1 MAMLIN
7 LALMQVSWFACVLGA
22 ANDLPWAGVLVT
34 LAVVAWHLLRTTQPR
49 KETMVLLG
57 ALVVGIAL
65 DSALASSGL
74 MTFAS
79 GTVVTG
85 LTTPWMLS
93 LWLGFATT
101 LNASLRWL
109 MTRPLFAV
117 LFGAAG
123 GPLAYWSGAKLG
135 AIALNGA
142 ALGLLCI
149 GLGWASAMGFF
160 VLLTKR
166 IGHAPSTR
174 KASA

>member
-1 MAMLIN
+1 MNTLIN
-7 LALMQVSWFACVLGA
+7 IILMQIGWFACVLGA
-22 ANDLPWAGVLVT
+22 ANDLPWTGVLVS
-34 LAVVAWHLLRTTQPR
+34 LGVVTWHLLRTTQLR
-49 KETMVLLG
+49 KDTTVLLS
-57 ALVVGIAL
+57 ALVMGFAL

-74 MTFAS
+74 MTFKS
-79 GTVVTG
+79 GSLIGG

-117 LFGAAG
+117 LFGAGG

-135 AIALNGA
+135 AIGLNNA

-149 GLGWASAMGFF
+149 GLGWASAMWFF
-160 VLLTKR
+160 VLLAKR
-166 IGHAPSTR
+166 IGHAPST
-174 KASA
+174 AQVPA

>member
-57 ALVVGIAL
+57 ALVVGVAL

-74 MTFAS
+74 MTFTS

-109 MTRPLFAV
+109 MTRPLLAV

-123 GPLAYWSGAKLG
+123 GPLAYFSGAKLG
-135 AIALNGA
+135 AIGLNGA

-149 GLGWASAMGFF
+149 GLGWAGAMGFF

-166 IGHAPSTR
+166 TFHAPFTR
-174 KASA
+174 QVPA

>member
-1 MAMLIN
+1 MAKLTN

-22 ANDLPWAGVLVT
+22 ANDLPWTGVLVSI
-34 LAVVAWHLLRTTQPR
+34 AVVAWHLLRTGQPR
-49 KETMVLLG
+49 KETMVLLS
-57 ALVVGIAL
+57 ALGVGFTL

-74 MTFAS
+74 MTFRS

-93 LWLGFATT
+93 LWLGFSTT

-109 MTRPLFAV
+109 MTHPLFAV
-117 LFGAAG
+117 LFGAVG

-135 AIALNGA
+135 AIGLNRPT
-142 ALGLLCI
+142 LGLLCI

-174 KASA
+174 QVPA

>member
-1 MAMLIN
+1 MATLIN
-7 LALMQVSWFACVLGA
+7 IALMQVSWFACVLGA
-22 ANDLPWAGVLVT
+22 ANDLPWTGVLVS
-34 LAVVAWHLLRTTQPR
+34 LAVVAWHLLRTAQPR
-49 KETMVLLG
+49 RETTVLLS
-57 ALVVGIAL
+57 ALVVGFAL

-74 MTFAS
+74 MTFKS
-79 GTVVTG
+79 GTLIAG

-117 LFGAAG
+117 LFGAGG

-135 AIALNGA
+135 AIGLNNA

-149 GLGWASAMGFF
+149 GLGWASAMWFF
-160 VLLTKR
+160 VLLAKR
-166 IGHAPSTR
+166 IGHAPST
-174 KASA
+174 AQVPA